1 MRVAFEW
8 ILAHDDTQVVF
19 GFGEQAIRVDE
30 LESARRFERIPLM
43 DVTMNKDSAFVAMSA
58 DATFG
63 ACEGVVDRALR
74 TRLSQVASAT
84 NASAES

>member
-19 GFGEQAIRVDE
+19 GFGEQAVRVDE

-43 DVTMNKDSAFVAMSA
+43 DVTVNKDSAFVAMRA
-58 DATFG
+58 DATLR
-63 ACEGVVDRALR
+63 ACECVIDRALR
-74 TRLSQVASAT
+74 TRVVGAPPRSK
-84 NASAES
+84 